1 MYIFLHFLEFIL
13 TMCFFLI
20 LMSTSNAT
28 ETHRGPK
35 RASYERIYMCYG
47 NSTRISSHNY
57 LTLHK
62 LDDIFCLAE
71 TYLGFSLIQDE
82 SSNCRKHRKFR
93 KFLGVESAE
102 ITVSQVKLLSQVI
115 CLSDLTI
122 KLIANKEGFL
132 LLHKFFL
139 LKINLKFSIRII

>member
-1 MYIFLHFLEFIL
+1 MNVFI
-13 TMCFFLI
+13 CF
-20 LMSTSNAT
+20 M
-28 ETHRGPK
+28 EMQP
-35 RASYERIYMCYG
+35 E
-47 NSTRISSHNY
+47 SSHNY
-57 LTLHK
+57 LTLSK
-62 LDDIFCLAE
+62 LDIFCLAE

-122 KLIANKEGFL
+122 KLIAKKEGFL
-132 LLHKFFL
+132 LLHKFSL